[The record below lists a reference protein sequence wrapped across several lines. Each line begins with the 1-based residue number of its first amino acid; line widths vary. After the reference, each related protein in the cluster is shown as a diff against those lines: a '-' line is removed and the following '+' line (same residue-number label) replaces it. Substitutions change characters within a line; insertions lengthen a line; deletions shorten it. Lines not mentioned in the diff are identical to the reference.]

1 MNLNG
6 LSPFVMSGA
15 WLAPCDAIVP
25 VATLKASARLL
36 LSHLII
42 WVGTEQ
48 RARE

>member
-1 MNLNG
+1 MNRNG

-15 WLAPCDAIVP
+15 WLAPCDAIV
-25 VATLKASARLL
+25 LKASARLL